1 MEDYKLIALDLDGTL
16 TNSQKKISPATR
28 EVLLHAQ
35 HAGIRIALVSGRPTA
50 GVLPLARELEL
61 DQSDGYIISFNGGKI
76 VSCKTGETLYERYL
90 PKELLPRLCGLN
102 KKHPL
107 AVIIYSSDTIITET
121 ADNNY
126 VRGDAF
132 INHMPVEEVPN
143 ILPRIDFHVNKFL
156 FPGDPAY
163 IEKLLPSL
171 RREFPTC
178 SIYCSEPYYLEVMP
192 NNVDKAQALAILL
205 GRLGLTRSA
214 LIAFGDGFNDQSMV
228 RFAGMG
234 VAMGNAQQVVKNDAD
249 FVTRTNDE
257 DGVAYAVQKLVLP
270 GVETHA

>member
-28 EVLLHAQ
+28 EVLLRAQ
-35 HAGIRIALVSGRPTA
+35 HAGTRVALVSGRPTV

-61 DQSDGYIISFNGGKI
+61 DRNGGFIISFHCGKI

-90 PKELLPRLCGLN
+90 PEELLPRLCGLN

-107 AVIIYSSDTIITET
+107 AVIIYSSDSIVTET
-121 ADNNY
+121 ADNFY

-132 INHMPVEEVPN
+132 INHMPVEEVRDL
-143 ILPRIDFHVNKFL
+143 LPRIDFHVNKFL
-156 FPGDPAY
+156 FPGDPQY

-192 NNVDKAQALAILL
+192 NNVDKAQALSVLL
-205 GRLGLTRSA
+205 GRLGLTRSS
-214 LIAFGDGFNDQSMV
+214 LIACGDGFNDQSMV

-234 VAMGNAQQVVKNDAD
+234 VAMENAQQVVKDDAN
-249 FVTRTNDE
+249 FVTRSNDN
-257 DGVAYAVQKLVLP
+257 DGVAYAVQKFVLRS
-270 GVETHA
+270 V